1 MLHKKVGSGTLSNN
15 VYGQVNIDGFN
26 DRSNLIEFAK
36 EFEIDVE
43 KYFPISV
50 GFSISENHEAV
61 LIDVVE
67 DIANYAEL
75 KEHIAANP
83 GPLVVKRIETVATFG
98 DYLRMCKRF
107 SMVLAV
113 DPELLGQEIEIS
125 DEPVD
130 VLPEGVFQYD
140 SSNSII

>member
-1 MLHKKVGSGTLSNN
+1 MLQKKIGSGTPNN
-15 VYGQVNIDGFN
+15 NIHGQVTVDGFDN
-26 DRSNLIEFAK
+26 KGNLYDFAK

-50 GFSISENHEAV
+50 SFSISEDHEAV
-61 LIDVVE
+61 LVDVVE
-67 DIANYAEL
+67 NIANYADL

-83 GPLVVKRIETVATFG
+83 GPLVVKRVETVATFG
-98 DYLRMCKRF
+98 DYLRMCKGF
-107 SMVLAV
+107 SMVLAI

-130 VLPEGVFQYD
+130 VLPEGVLQYGKTD
-140 SSNSII
+140 NIF